1 MKANEAPEQYIPKS
15 ALLAKIDDWRHN
27 IMMGIATIPLRGHQR
42 ADAAF
47 EHEILGLVR
56 DFIDTFQEEPI
67 SEEWIKKSVEIQRIF
82 ETCKENG
89 NSLTKD
95 EFLSEFLAKTLSRK
109 LGINRM
115 PECEKEECNKT
126 YTPDPYQPDA
136 PRYPYFEAYKEGYLG
151 AMSIAEDILVKMF
164 NEYDNLTKD

>member
-1 MKANEAPEQYIPKS
+1 MTKEEAIKYLQQLYPNGGHCWLDEQRVEAIGVAVE
-15 ALLAKIDDWRHN
+15 AL
-27 IMMGIATIPLRGHQR
+27 Q
-42 ADAAF
+42 
-47 EHEILGLVR
+47 
-56 DFIDTFQEEPI
+56 
-67 SEEWIKKSVEIQRIF
+67 
-82 ETCKENG
+82 ENG

-126 YTPDPYQPDA
+126 YTPDPYQQDVSS
-136 PRYPYFEAYKEGYLG
+136 YPYFEAYKEGYLA